1 MSLYRNRFERDKQLP
16 FAKLIYLLPLAAFLA
31 LFLLFYSSL
40 QSVSD
45 TALESSEKV
54 WRQH

>member
-31 LFLLFYSSL
+31 LFLLFTAACSLFPIPLWKSSG
-40 QSVSD
+40 
-45 TALESSEKV
+45 KV